1 MYQAVRATI
10 TLPQM
15 DHQVRRPDA
24 TKACSAS
31 IVCREDSADGLP
43 PRGLMLLSRV
53 HRPCKMRRRS
63 QMLTANLRA
72 GLFDFLQQDP
82 LVHTGSC
89 SLDLRDLPTKPVRL
103 RRVRIVQGSRA
114 NRLQDDHDGL
124 GLLRGFS
131 GIREQLFAGTRKG
144 RWARSGQATRGQVK
158 PWAGSGQTTWK
169 RAPDAIRSSFDDL
182 SKWSYL
188 SYEMP
193 RETR

>member
-1 MYQAVRATI
+1 
-10 TLPQM
+10 
-15 DHQVRRPDA
+15 
-24 TKACSAS
+24 
-31 IVCREDSADGLP
+31 
-43 PRGLMLLSRV
+43 MLLQHV
-53 HRPCKMRRRS
+53 HRPLQNGATVANACS
-63 QMLTANLRA
+63 QPSGWSVRLLATRPLGAHGIMFSGFA
-72 GLFDFLQQDP
+72 GSSD
-82 LVHTGSC
+82 
-89 SLDLRDLPTKPVRL
+89 KPVRL

-169 RAPDAIRSSFDDL
+169 RAPDVIRNSFND
-182 SKWSYL
+182 WSYL

>member
-15 DHQVRRPDA
+15 GHQVCRRDA
-24 TKACSAS
+24 TKACSS
-31 IVCREDSADGLP
+31 SSP
-43 PRGLMLLSRV
+43 PRGL
-53 HRPCKMRRRS
+53 RRS
-63 QMLTANLRA
+63 TSAARTHAVAARSSTPSKWGDGRKCLQPAFGLVCSTSCNKTPWGTRDHVLWICGIFRQNPFDSEEYESCKEAELT
-72 GLFDFLQQDP
+72 
-82 LVHTGSC
+82 VCKS
-89 SLDLRDLPTKPVRL
+89 
-103 RRVRIVQGSRA
+103 
-114 NRLQDDHDGL
+114 DHDGL

-169 RAPDAIRSSFDDL
+169 RAPDVIRSSFND
-182 SKWSYL
+182 WSYL

-193 RETR
+193 RETS

>member
-1 MYQAVRATI
+1 MFVPRGTGNDHSPANGPSGPQARRDEGLQCFESTART
-10 TLPQM
+10 PPM
-15 DHQVRRPDA
+15 DFR
-24 TKACSAS
+24 
-31 IVCREDSADGLP
+31 REDSCCRSTFIDP
-43 PRGLMLLSRV
+43 F
-53 HRPCKMRRRS
+53 KMGRRS
-63 QMLTANLRA
+63 QMLAASLRA

-82 LVHTGSC
+82 LGHTGSC

-114 NRLQDDHDGL
+114 NRLQDDRDGL

-169 RAPDAIRSSFDDL
+169 RAPDVMRNSFND
-182 SKWSYL
+182 WSYL

-193 RETR
+193 RETS